1 MTIVEKQVQ
10 VGETTITIQTGKIAK
25 QACGSVMISAG
36 GTTVLVTAVGSND
49 ARPDID
55 FLPLTVDYQEKMSAA
70 GKIPGG
76 FFKREGRLR
85 ENETLTSRIIDR
97 SIRPLFADGWQS
109 ETQIIATVFSADAEH
124 PADALALIG
133 ASTALHISDLPFL
146 GPIAGIRVCRIDG
159 KLVANPSYDAQQEA
173 DIDLFVASSKDA
185 IMMVEGGADEAS
197 ESDIIDALLFA
208 HEQAQAVIAM
218 QHELRE
224 ACGKEKRV
232 VTPPAVDADL
242 AAKIADLA
250 TQSVSDAYSVK
261 DKIARYA
268 ALSVAK
274 KDLVAKL
281 VEQDET
287 MAARKREISSIFGDL
302 KYNLVRKK
310 MVAENV
316 RIDGRGPADIRSIS
330 TETTILERTHGSA
343 LFTRG
348 ETQSIVTCT
357 LGTKQ
362 DEQRVD
368 GLLGDSFENF
378 MLHYNFPPYSV
389 GEARFMRGPG
399 RREIGHGVLA
409 HRALKKLVQ
418 FGEDFPY
425 TIRILSDITESNGSS
440 SMATVCGGSM
450 SMMDAGVPMKA
461 ACAGIAMG
469 LIQEGDKMMILS
481 DILGDEDHLGDMD
494 FKVAG
499 TAEGITAIQMD
510 IKITGVTR
518 EVMATALTQAREGR
532 LHILDEM
539 AKTLGDTRE
548 EMSTWAPRIT
558 SFKISQD
565 RIRDVIG
572 PGGKVIKDI
581 IARTGCQVNIDDDGT
596 VNVASADGESA
607 SRAVKMIRDLTQEAE
622 VGKLYLGNVRKVTDF
637 GAFIEVFPGTD
648 GLCHISELA
657 DRRVKQVEDVVQ
669 EGDEVL
675 VKCIGVEKGRIR
687 LSRKEAI
694 ADEKKRKEAEA
705 EAETEEAETPAETEA

>member
-1 MTIVEKQVQ
+1 MTMVEKQVQ
-10 VGETTITIQTGKIAK
+10 VGETTITVQTGKVAK
-25 QACGSVMISAG
+25 QASGSVMISAG
-36 GTTVLVTAVGSND
+36 GTTVLVTAVGSKD

-159 KLVANPSYDAQQEA
+159 NLVANPSHEAQQDA
-173 DIDLFVASSKDA
+173 DINLFVASSKDA

-218 QHELRE
+218 QNELRE

-232 VTPPAVDADL
+232 VTPAVVDADL
-242 AAKIADLA
+242 AAKVADLA
-250 TQSVSDAYSVK
+250 TQSVTDAYSVK
-261 DKIARYA
+261 EKIARYA
-268 ALSVAK
+268 ALDAAK

-287 MAARKREISSIFGDL
+287 MAARKGEISSIFGDL

-316 RIDGRGPADIRSIS
+316 RIDGRGPADVRGIS

-399 RREIGHGVLA
+399 RREIGHGSLA

-518 EVMATALTQAREGR
+518 EVMETALTQAREGR
-532 LHILDEM
+532 LHILEEM

-548 EMSTWAPRIT
+548 EMSNFAPRIT

-637 GAFIEVFPGTD
+637 GAFIEIFPGTD

-694 ADEKKRKEAEA
+694 ADEKKRKEEEADAPAEEA
-705 EAETEEAETPAETEA
+705 EAPAETEA